1 MQITSVLCDRAARM
15 ESGSLW
21 SLDNLALPGSR
32 DGVDMRPTLIRVL
45 TDLYVQKLTHSYEE
59 KRHYTELALRLLD
72 SVDAATRLAV
82 ATRLARHMS
91 PPVRVM
97 VKLAS
102 DLPDIAA
109 VVRSH
114 PVLLPKEHQSQ
125 HQSRSPNPAPA
136 QVPPKAPSPSA
147 SAAPSSD
154 PPRTAPRPAAPAVA
168 PAAATAA
175 ASAVLPDSARGPD
188 PIKPPEVPAPLAPPL
203 PPKRETPQRPA
214 APDAIAAD
222 VAGELNEQFFAA
234 SAEERRLILLNLH
247 IVLPMP
253 VGRVSVSR
261 EALGIERLENAALSH
276 NREDFAAYLAQ
287 SLRISRMQARRIAA
301 DDLGEPVVAA
311 AKALA
316 MPRDVL
322 YRILLFINPTIGHSV
337 ARVHALAA
345 LFDEMTLPAAEH
357 MVAIWQALLSNE
369 RSIAPQH
376 PLTRDEEA
384 RTRARNAT
392 ETVRRAP
399 APRRPGDRRDVS

>member
-1 MQITSVLCDRAARM
+1 M
-15 ESGSLW
+15 ESGTLW
-21 SLDNLALPGSR
+21 SLDSLTLPGSR

-109 VVRSH
+109 LVRAH
-114 PVLLPKEHQSQ
+114 PVLLPKEHQPRHQGQ
-125 HQSRSPNPAPA
+125 HQSRSQDPNPASA
-136 QVPPKAPSPSA
+136 QVPPKAPSTAPATAPSTTPSA
-147 SAAPSSD
+147 SPHA
-154 PPRTAPRPAAPAVA
+154 APRPAAPAVA
-168 PAAATAA
+168 PAAAP
-175 ASAVLPDSARGPD
+175 AVARGPD
-188 PIKPPEVPAPLAPPL
+188 PIKPPEVPAPLAPP
-203 PPKRETPQRPA
+203 PKREAPERPA
-214 APDAIAAD
+214 APGTLSTD

-247 IVLPMP
+247 IVVPMP

-261 EALGIERLENAALSH
+261 EALVIQRLENAALAH

-287 SLRISRMQARRIAA
+287 SLRISRSQARRIAA

-322 YRILLFINPTIGHSV
+322 YRILLFVNPTIGHSV

-345 LFDEMTLPAAEH
+345 LYDEMTLPAAEH
-357 MVAIWQALLSNE
+357 MVTIWQALVRHE
-369 RSIAPQH
+369 RHERPVAPQH

-384 RTRARNAT
+384 RIRARNAT

-399 APRRPGDRRDVS
+399 APRRTGERRDVS